1 MLGAEGAIQ
10 VYLDHAHFF
19 AARVQKIYGF
29 LNGVAHRAHSH
40 NHTVCVRRAVVV
52 KQPVIRAQLLVDGV
66 HIHLSSGNRVV
77 IVAVAGL
84 SVLEEH
90 ITVLRRAAQH
100 RLLRVQGAGAERLHI
115 VHIHHRPQVLI
126 VPGLNLLHLMRGTEA
141 VKEMQERHTAL

>member
-10 VYLDHAHFF
+10 VHLDHAHFF
-19 AARVQKIYGF
+19 AAGVQKIYGF

-52 KQPVIRAQLLVDGV
+52 KQPIIRAQLLVDGV

-77 IVAVAGL
+77 IVAVACL

-100 RLLRVQGAGAERLHI
+100 RLLRVQGAGAEGVDRVHVHHVLQI
-115 VHIHHRPQVLI
+115 VVIIDR
-126 VPGLNLLHLMRGTEA
+126 RSS
-141 VKEMQERHTAL
+141 